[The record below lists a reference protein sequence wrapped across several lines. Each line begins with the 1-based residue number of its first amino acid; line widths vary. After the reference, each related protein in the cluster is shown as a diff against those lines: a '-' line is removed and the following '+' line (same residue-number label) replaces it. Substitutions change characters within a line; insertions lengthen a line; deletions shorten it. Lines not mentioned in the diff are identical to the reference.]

1 MIVDESKN
9 KRWKKALCGAAA
21 LALVLNGCSLSNA
34 KPTSVQV
41 ETEREVTQP
50 ETRKPNDAAVDSV
63 VLGENN
69 GIVITTP
76 AKKGSKMQRE
86 ITVDLRGD
94 VQKTF
99 VWNADMDANRPP
111 TIEEVDVNGDGERE
125 IVVNM
130 NAGRGTGISIY
141 EIHILNSNTLEELAV
156 EDPIQALNKRV
167 ISSVKHES
175 GKTFVHAELNGQHLS
190 KVYDYEEGAWGKRV
204 GFGSI
209 VYYEVVDGRLRAKLD
224 GQASISEFPLQV
236 VVDYGHDLHI
246 ANVELHSAYFMETP
260 LNEEDINVLLQ
271 HWLPNDE
278 WEVKQ
283 TDDQYT
289 VTFVKKDQD
298 AEAMVM
304 KVNPMTGTV
313 HDSTSGSPLK
323 SLVNKDAPD
332 LAKITNGTRYQAE
345 LYKLA
350 GPLLEAA
357 DLQPVNREWIEGFI
371 GDGYLFGRV
380 KHNDRQFIIKLDVFT
395 GQWEE
400 IKDPFGESP

>member
-1 MIVDESKN
+1 MIVDVSKS
-9 KRWKKALCGAAA
+9 KRWIKALGGVAA

-34 KPTSVQV
+34 KPTTVQV
-41 ETEREVTQP
+41 EKEREVTQP
-50 ETRKPNDAAVDSV
+50 ETREHTDSAVESV

-76 AKKGSKMQRE
+76 VIKESKLQRE
-86 ITVDLRGD
+86 VTVDLRGD

-99 VWNADMDANRPP
+99 LWNVDVDASRSL

-141 EIHILNSNTLEELAV
+141 EIHILNSNTLKELAV

-175 GKTFVHAELNGQHLS
+175 GKTYVHAELDGKHLS

-209 VYYEVVDGRLRAKLD
+209 VYYEVVDGRLRATLD

-246 ANVELHSAYFMETP
+246 ANVELHSAYFIETP
-260 LNEEDINVLLQ
+260 LNEEDLNVLLQ

-289 VTFVKKDQD
+289 VTFV
-298 AEAMVM
+298 
-304 KVNPMTGTV
+304 N
-313 HDSTSGSPLK
+313 
-323 SLVNKDAPD
+323 
-332 LAKITNGTRYQAE
+332 
-345 LYKLA
+345 
-350 GPLLEAA
+350 
-357 DLQPVNREWIEGFI
+357 
-371 GDGYLFGRV
+371 
-380 KHNDRQFIIKLDVFT
+380 
-395 GQWEE
+395 
-400 IKDPFGESP
+400 